1 MAGPLS
7 NKVVTAKIAAHSR
20 TGAQLDHSVQRQPPR
35 RTNKHTSSTSCAQGP
50 SILRKCP
57 LSNSDAHKHQCRRDE
72 WRIARGRQPHLWPAT
87 AVHTGSNNS
96 VALHPL
102 VTISTAWRA

>member
-35 RTNKHTSSTSCAQGP
+35 RTNKHTSSTS
-50 SILRKCP
+50 LRPRTFNTSQMPPIK
-57 LSNSDAHKHQCRRDE
+57 L
-72 WRIARGRQPHLWPAT
+72 
-87 AVHTGSNNS
+87 
-96 VALHPL
+96 
-102 VTISTAWRA
+102 